1 MSAFGRV
8 RLEQAEVT
16 GDRLRLRPITV
27 EDAPSC
33 FEQVHGVRAITDW
46 IQWDG
51 PERVEELE
59 ESYASWPTDTEEM
72 TGYRFAV
79 IDLES
84 DEWAG
89 SVDVRHL
96 KEHPVA
102 TLGYLIGVPF
112 QGRGLASE
120 AVRFLV
126 ELAFQELSVLLVRAE
141 VFEGNQPSIRVLEKA
156 GLRLEDGQEVTCE
169 KRGLRIKKQVYS
181 VSRVEWGLRSPCE
194 HPWTTRAVREG

>member
-1 MSAFGRV
+1 MSALGRA
-8 RLEQAEVT
+8 RLKRAEVT
-16 GDRLRLRPITV
+16 GARLKLRPITV

-46 IQWDG
+46 IEWDG
-51 PERVEELE
+51 PEGGEELE

-72 TGYRFAV
+72 TGYMFAV

-102 TLGYLIGVPF
+102 TLGYLIGVPL

-120 AVRFLV
+120 AVRFMV

-141 VFEGNQPSIRVLEKA
+141 VFQGNHPSVCVLEKA
-156 GLRLEDGQEVTCE
+156 GFRLEEGQEVTCE
-169 KRGLRIKKQVYS
+169 KRGLTIKKQVYS
-181 VSRVEWGLRSPCE
+181 ISRVEWELGPPCE
-194 HPWTTRAVREG
+194 QAWTTSAAREG

>member
-1 MSAFGRV
+1 MSERGRV
-8 RLEQAEVT
+8 RLEHAEVT
-16 GDRLRLRPITV
+16 GERVHLRAISSD
-27 EDAPSC
+27 DASAC
-33 FEQVHGVRAITDW
+33 FELVHGVGAIIDW

-72 TGYRFAV
+72 TGYMFAV

-84 DEWAG
+84 EEWAG

-120 AVRFLV
+120 AVRFMV
-126 ELAFQELSVLLVRAE
+126 EIAFQELSVLLVRAE

-156 GLRLEDGQEVTCE
+156 GFGLEEGQELTCE
-169 KRGLRIKKQVYS
+169 KRGLTIKKQVYS
-181 VSRVEWGLRSPCE
+181 ISRVEWELGPPCE
-194 HPWTTRAVREG
+194 HAWTTRVLREG

>member
-8 RLEQAEVT
+8 RLERAEVT
-16 GDRLRLRPITV
+16 GARLRLRPITV

-33 FEQVHGVRAITDW
+33 FEQVHGVGAITDW

-72 TGYRFAV
+72 TGYMFAV

-84 DEWAG
+84 DSWAG

-102 TLGYLIGVPF
+102 TLGYLIAVPF

-120 AVRFLV
+120 AVRFMV
-126 ELAFQELSVLLVRAE
+126 ELAFQELAVLLVRAE
-141 VFEGNQPSIRVLEKA
+141 VFEGNRPSVRVLEKA
-156 GLRLEDGQEVTCE
+156 GFRLEEGQEVTCE
-169 KRGLRIKKQVYS
+169 KRGLTINKQVYS
-181 VSRVEWGLRSPCE
+181 ISRVEWELRPPCG
-194 HPWTTRAVREG
+194 HAWTTRVVHEG